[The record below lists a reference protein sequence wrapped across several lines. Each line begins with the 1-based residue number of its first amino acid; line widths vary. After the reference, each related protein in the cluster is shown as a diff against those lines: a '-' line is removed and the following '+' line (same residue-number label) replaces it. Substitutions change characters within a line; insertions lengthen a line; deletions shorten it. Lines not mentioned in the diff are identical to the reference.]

1 MAENGGSSE
10 RTEVREQKSE
20 VRGQRSESR
29 TTEDGSRQRTTDNG
43 PLTTDYAFMQI
54 QLEKTLDVEVVEGQ
68 LAELWKQIAGETSED
83 DVAVMRARVA
93 NLLVFVTNDSLLNEV
108 HEMMLDLTAIHPS
121 RVLMM
126 LGLYEAPD
134 RDIEMSVESYCQTD
148 KRTGARRLCC
158 EEVILNAQGSFVSE
172 LPSAALPLLVSD
184 LSTFLW
190 WRHTVQT
197 TDKVFGSLLRAAD
210 RLVIDS
216 AEFADTGRDLDE
228 VNQLFTRGHSSHV
241 GISDLNWARLTSWRG
256 LLADFYDVAAYET
269 WLDNIDHVRVD
280 YVGPERD
287 PESVAP
293 QALLIAGW
301 LASRLGWEL
310 ADDRP
315 IQGRNQTLSFNFMTE
330 TRGSSPTIRKGSGGR
345 AIKLGLNRVDRGE
358 RKPGTL
364 AQVELSSRAESGGEP
379 ASFVVA
385 RSADNLHLLTEAKLG
400 ASVQR
405 GRVLPVRNRSA
416 AQLLSREMEILCND
430 QIYEEAVAM
439 AARMIDRSIPRS

>member
-1 MAENGGSSE
+1 
-10 RTEVREQKSE
+10 
-20 VRGQRSESR
+20 
-29 TTEDGSRQRTTDNG
+29 
-43 PLTTDYAFMQI
+43 MQI

-68 LAELWKQIAGETSED
+68 LAELWKQLAGDSESAD

-93 NLLVFVTNDSLLNEV
+93 NLLVFVTNDSVLNEV

-190 WRHTVQT
+190 WRHVVQT
-197 TDKVFGSLLRAAD
+197 SDKVFSSLLRATD

-216 AEFADTGRDLDE
+216 AEFADTRRDLLE
-228 VNQLFTRGHSSHV
+228 INQLFAGGHSRRV

-256 LLADFYDVAAYET
+256 LLADFYDVAAYQT
-269 WLDNIDHVRVD
+269 WLDNIDRVRVD

-330 TRGSSPTIRKGSGGR
+330 TRGSSPTVREGSGT
-345 AIKLGLNRVDRGE
+345 INVELHRVERGM
-358 RKPGTL
+358 RKAGTL
-364 AQVELSSRAESGGEP
+364 AQVELLASGAESAAEP

-400 ASVQR
+400 ASIQR

-430 QIYEEAVAM
+430 QIYQEAVAM
-439 AARMIDRSIPRS
+439 AATMIDRSSPLS

>member
-1 MAENGGSSE
+1 
-10 RTEVREQKSE
+10 
-20 VRGQRSESR
+20 
-29 TTEDGSRQRTTDNG
+29 
-43 PLTTDYAFMQI
+43 MQI

-68 LAELWKQIAGETSED
+68 LAELWKQIAGDSESED

-190 WRHTVQT
+190 WRHVVQT
-197 TDKVFGSLLRAAD
+197 SDKVFSSLLRATD

-216 AEFADTGRDLDE
+216 VEFADTRRDLLE
-228 VNQLFTRGHSSHV
+228 INQLFAGGHSRRA

-269 WLDNIDHVRVD
+269 WLHNIDHVRVD

-310 ADDRP
+310 ADEQP

-330 TRGSSPTIRKGSGGR
+330 TRGSSPTVREGSGT
-345 AIKLGLNRVDRGE
+345 INVELNRVEQGA

-400 ASVQR
+400 ARVQR

-430 QIYEEAVAM
+430 QIYQEAVAM
-439 AARMIDRSIPRS
+439 AARMIDRSFDLPG

>member
-1 MAENGGSSE
+1 
-10 RTEVREQKSE
+10 
-20 VRGQRSESR
+20 
-29 TTEDGSRQRTTDNG
+29 
-43 PLTTDYAFMQI
+43 MQI

-68 LAELWKQIAGETSED
+68 LAELWKQIAGDSESED

-93 NLLVFVTNDSLLNEV
+93 NLLVFVTNDSLMTEV

-190 WRHTVQT
+190 WRHVVQT
-197 TDKVFGSLLRAAD
+197 SDKVFSSLLRATD

-216 AEFADTGRDLDE
+216 AEFADTRRDLLE
-228 VNQLFTRGHSSHV
+228 INQLFAGGHSRRA

-256 LLADFYDVAAYET
+256 LLADFYDVAAYQT
-269 WLDNIDHVRVD
+269 WLDNIDRVRID

-330 TRGSSPTIRKGSGGR
+330 TRGNSPTVREGSGT
-345 AIKLGLNRVDRGE
+345 INVELHRVERGA

-364 AQVELSSRAESGGEP
+364 AQVELSSRAESGGDP

-400 ASVQR
+400 ASIQR

-430 QIYEEAVAM
+430 QIYQEAVAM
-439 AARMIDRSIPRS
+439 AARMIDRLAPLS